1 MKKYSP
7 LRELYFSRLRE
18 FLREPARVFW
28 VYGFPTVLAII
39 LGMAFR
45 GQARQTLVVDVVGEG
60 EAAKAASVLRTPPSA
75 SVVGEPEFQVHESS
89 AELADRRLKTGK
101 TALVIR
107 AEPGGELLF
116 RFDPSRPDAI
126 AARNAA
132 DARLQRSAGRQ
143 DAIPVKDDTVTEL
156 GGRYIDF
163 LIPGLLG
170 MNALGGS
177 MWGIGFLLV
186 NFRRNGLLKRFRAT
200 PMRRRD
206 FLLAI
211 LLSRLTWLTLDV
223 VLLLSVG
230 AFIFQMP
237 IRGSIALVVLLVFF
251 GASAFSGIGL
261 LVASRARNTETVNG
275 LMNLVMMPMWL
286 CSGIFFSYERFPEIL
301 HPLIRALPLTQ
312 LLDGLRMVILE
323 GAGLVDVWPA
333 MAILAAWGIPTFL
346 LAIRWF
352 RWT

>member
-1 MKKYSP
+1 MKYSP

-18 FLREPARVFW
+18 FVREPARVFW

-45 GQARQTLVVDVVGEG
+45 GQSRQTLVVDVIDVGG
-60 EAAKAASVLRTPPSA
+60 ADKVRAALEPTSA
-75 SVVGEPEFQVHESS
+75 KSRIGEPEFQVHVVSEE
-89 AELADRRLKTGK
+89 AADRRLKTGK
-101 TALVIR
+101 TALVIDPR
-107 AEPGGELLF
+107 GGESLSF
-116 RFDPSRPDAI
+116 RYDPSRPDAI
-126 AARNAA
+126 AARDAS
-132 DARLQRSAGRQ
+132 DARLQRAAGRE
-143 DAIPVKDDTVTEL
+143 DVIAVEDKLLTEP

-200 PMRRRD
+200 PMKRRD

-223 VLLLSVG
+223 ALLLSVG
-230 AFIFQMP
+230 VFLFGMP
-237 IRGSIALVVLLVFF
+237 IRGSIGTVLLIVFF
-251 GASAFSGIGL
+251 GAASFSGIGL
-261 LVASRARNTETVNG
+261 LVASRPRNTETVNG

-286 CSGIFFSYERFPEIL
+286 CSGIFFSYERFPEVL

-312 LLDGLRMVILE
+312 LLDGLRSVILE
-323 GAGLVDVWPA
+323 GAGIGDVWVNLA
-333 MAILAAWGIPTFL
+333 VMAAWGIPTFF
-346 LAIRWF
+346 LALRWF